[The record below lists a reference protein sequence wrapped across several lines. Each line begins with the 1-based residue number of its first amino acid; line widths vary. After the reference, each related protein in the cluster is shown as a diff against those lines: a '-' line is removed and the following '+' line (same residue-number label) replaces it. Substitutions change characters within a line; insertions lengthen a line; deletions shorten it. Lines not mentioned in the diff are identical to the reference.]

1 MIIIHL
7 AVSDI
12 PFEAVFPEMHVRWK
26 RRGKSDQHEQNICL
40 FLTYDQ
46 HTSIRQQ
53 ETLKMLH
60 WRSQVLQKPVT
71 MTHDNQ
77 LKHIIPIFHVN
88 STATA
93 KTAHGKGCDTRVWPG
108 TDRAMGDHYRV
119 MQGWGHETE
128 ANSCTIPH
136 WTSQN
141 LGEKVPGHMHFTF
154 CRHCLHYNIH
164 HYNVLSNKKK
174 TIYIEQLK
182 HKRLGIVVQ

>member
-7 AVSDI
+7 AASDI
-12 PFEAVFPEMHVRWK
+12 PFEAFFPEMHVRWK
-26 RRGKSDQHEQNICL
+26 RRGKSDQHKHKKNVYFWHMIN
-40 FLTYDQ
+40 T
-46 HTSIRQQ
+46 HQQ
-53 ETLKMLH
+53 DSRKH
-60 WRSQVLQKPVT
+60 WRCCTDTQVLQKLVK

-77 LKHIIPIFHVN
+77 LKHLIPILN

-93 KTAHGKGCDTRVWPG
+93 KTAHGKGCDTWVRP
-108 TDRAMGDHYRV
+108 MGDHYRV

-141 LGEKVPGHMHFTF
+141 LGEKVPGHMYFTF

-164 HYNVLSNKKK
+164 HFNFPEQQEENN
-174 TIYIEQLK
+174 IYRTSEA
-182 HKRLGIVVQ
+182 